1 MEPWRLREDGWD
13 PRNPQ
18 GWGDRA
24 GALSPD
30 GCTSPG
36 TRGDDYFFTLHRC
49 GSRWTFIFALN
60 AKTHRGGYPLP
71 QINPFFFWGGG
82 VERQGFGGGPAGQV
96 KPRLSSPW

>member
-13 PRNPQ
+13 LQNPQ
-18 GWGDRA
+18 AWGYRA

-36 TRGDDYFFTLHRC
+36 TCGDDYFFTLHHC

-71 QINPFFFWGGG
+71 QINPFFFLGGLKG
-82 VERQGFGGGPAGQV
+82 RAFGGDLPD
-96 KPRLSSPW
+96 R